1 MTTEKI
7 LTINFLD
14 EKISVDYDFKNTISI
29 YSLDNFNN
37 RDYAPLE
44 RIFDKKLNQYNI
56 ENQILNYLKKFD
68 YLKQDYKTLENEIG
82 VWTKNGIETTF
93 KREFFKT
100 IAGGKNGK

>member
-1 MTTEKI
+1 MTIEKI

-44 RIFDKKLNQYNI
+44 RIFDKKLNQNNI
-56 ENQILNYLKKFD
+56 ENQIIEYLKKFD
-68 YLKQDYKTLENEIG
+68 YVKQDYKTLDNR
-82 VWTKNGIETTF
+82 IETTY
-93 KREFFKT
+93 KREIFKT
-100 IAGGKNGK
+100 IAGGKWYQKVIY

>member
-1 MTTEKI
+1 MTIQKI

-44 RIFDKKLNQYNI
+44 RIFDKNINQNNA
-56 ENQILNYLKKFD
+56 ENKIITYLKFYD
-68 YLKQDYKTLENEIG
+68 YISNDYKTLD
-82 VWTKNGIETTF
+82 NGIETTF
-93 KREFFKT
+93 KREIFKT
-100 IAGGKNGK
+100 ITGGNQ

>member
-1 MTTEKI
+1 MTIEKI

-44 RIFDKKLNQYNI
+44 RIFDKKLNQNNI
-56 ENQILNYLKKFD
+56 ENQIIEYLKKFD
-68 YLKQDYKTLENEIG
+68 YVKQDYKTLN
-82 VWTKNGIETTF
+82 NGIETTF
-93 KREFFKT
+93 KREIFKT
-100 IAGGKNGK
+100 IAGGK

>member
-1 MTTEKI
+1 MTIEKI

-44 RIFDKKLNQYNI
+44 RIFDKKLNENNI
-56 ENQILNYLKKFD
+56 ENQIIKYLKKFD
-68 YLKQDYKTLENEIG
+68 YVKQDYKTLDNE
-82 VWTKNGIETTF
+82 IETTY
-93 KREFFKT
+93 KREIFK
-100 IAGGKNGK
+100 IVK

>member
-1 MTTEKI
+1 MSIEKI

-44 RIFDKKLNQYNI
+44 RIFDKKLNQNNI
-56 ENQILNYLKKFD
+56 ENQIIEYLKKFD
-68 YLKQDYKTLENEIG
+68 YVKQDYKTLDNE
-82 VWTKNGIETTF
+82 IETTF
-93 KREFFKT
+93 KREIFKT
-100 IAGGKNGK
+100 IAGGK